1 MTAHQAKAHVEK
13 AHGEKDGA
21 ERLKDKILLATLPH
35 VAFDGWS
42 MASLRAG
49 AADAGLEPQDLLHAF
64 PDGARDAVAHF
75 SDWADRQ
82 ALKSLGAAGVS
93 GMKTHEKVALGVRAR
108 LEAMGRWR
116 EAARKATAW
125 LATPRRARLASRLL
139 YATCDR
145 IWRAA
150 GDVSTDFN
158 FYTKRGLLSGVV
170 LATTL
175 YWLED
180 KSEDGTAS
188 WAFLDRRIDTVLKVG
203 GRIGKVRAAVDRF
216 DPGPALR
223 RFRKTA

>member
-1 MTAHQAKAHVEK
+1 VTARQ
-13 AHGEKDGA
+13 GKDQA

-49 AADAGLEPQDLLHAF
+49 AAEAGLGPEDLLHAF

-82 ALKSLGAAGVS
+82 ALKNLSAAGVS
-93 GMKTHEKVALGVRAR
+93 GLKTHEKVALGVRAR
-108 LEAMGRWR
+108 LESMAPWR

-125 LATPRRARLASRLL
+125 LATPRRARLAGRLL
-139 YATCDR
+139 YRTCDR

-180 KSEDGTAS
+180 KSEGSAAS
-188 WAFLDRRIDTVLKVG
+188 WAFLDRRIATVLKLG
-203 GRIGKVRAAVDRF
+203 GRIGKVRAAADRL
-216 DPGPALR
+216 DPGPMLR
-223 RFRKTA
+223 RMRKPA

>member
-1 MTAHQAKAHVEK
+1 M
-13 AHGEKDGA
+13 KDQA
-21 ERLKDKILLATLPH
+21 ERLKDRILLAALPH
-35 VAFDGWS
+35 VPFDGWS

-49 AADAGLEPQDLLHAF
+49 AADVGLEPQDLLHAF
-64 PDGARDAVAHF
+64 PEGARDAIAHF

-82 ALKSLGAAGVS
+82 ALKTLAAPGVS
-93 GMKTHEKVALGVRAR
+93 GLKTHEKVALGVRAR

-139 YATCDR
+139 YRTCDR

-150 GDVSTDFN
+150 GDKSTDFN

-170 LATTL
+170 LSTTL

-180 KSEDGTAS
+180 RSEDSQAS
-188 WAFLDRRIDTVLKVG
+188 WDFLDRRIASVL
-203 GRIGKVRAAVDRF
+203 RIGGGIGKARHAVERF
-216 DPGPALR
+216 DPAPLLR
-223 RFRKTA
+223 RLRRT